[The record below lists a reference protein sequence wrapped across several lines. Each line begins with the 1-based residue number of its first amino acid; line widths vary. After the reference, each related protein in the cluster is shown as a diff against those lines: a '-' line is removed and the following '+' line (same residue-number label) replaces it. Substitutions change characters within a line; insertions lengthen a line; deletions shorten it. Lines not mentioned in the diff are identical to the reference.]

1 MKLQNVYIGNKIHL
15 LGVQSAPM
23 LVGLILK
30 SKPLLPLET
39 WLWHGLWHLWK
50 QRAGLLLLPGSRC
63 SCPLRV
69 GDAIKLFFFS
79 PVCKCRLIEKFHI
92 FIAKKS
98 SLLLGCIA
106 HNFLE
111 LLGEWER
118 GEFTEEA
125 LGKPHSHCGTVHYIC
140 LMCVYVCSACM
151 RLMMS
156 SVSCLLIFR
165 HLIL

>member
-1 MKLQNVYIGNKIHL
+1 MQLN
-15 LGVQSAPM
+15 SF
-23 LVGLILK
+23 
-30 SKPLLPLET
+30 
-39 WLWHGLWHLWK
+39 
-50 QRAGLLLLPGSRC
+50 
-63 SCPLRV
+63 
-69 GDAIKLFFFS
+69 LFF

-111 LLGEWER
+111 PLGESGR

-125 LGKPHSHCGTVHYIC
+125 LGKARSHCGTVHYIC
-140 LMCVYVCSACM
+140 LMCVYVCSACT
-151 RLMMS
+151 RPMMS